1 MSTHQYSRTIGTFSN
16 SGTAFEDGYELVVGY
31 SSDKKGLSPV
41 LGLVLGSTTVQAWDE
56 IGSVQSK
63 LAYDEINQSYNV
75 LTLGMAYNT
84 DKIGVAA
91 SYNTTSEVDLAL
103 KVKNLEV
110 SMARD
115 IDSSEN
121 SFGLGYN
128 IKF

>member
-1 MSTHQYSRTIGTFSN
+1 
-16 SGTAFEDGYELVVGY
+16 
-31 SSDKKGLSPV
+31 
-41 LGLVLGSTTVQAWDE
+41 VLGSTTVQAWDE

-84 DKIGVAA
+84 DKVGVAA

-110 SMARD
+110 SMTRD